1 MKAKRN
7 IIVAIVSCSF
17 GRGGENDCSD
27 TISRGACCL
36 GIIARGRIAGV
47 I

>member
-27 TISRGACCL
+27 TAEGL
-36 GIIARGRIAGV
+36 VAGGL
-47 I
+47 